1 MHMLGA
7 RRSEAYAG
15 THHSTMKMCLQ
26 LCAEG
31 QKDLPARGHREDV
44 SGMAFSHRLH
54 DRAAQQHGRSARL
67 RQRFDARNM
76 FRDLHQQRQAVPPY
90 CNAILAQSMRAQ
102 HASNTTARAN
112 YHTRLPSFK
121 RLAIAWSDMRLATQ
135 TIKPAVRGAH
145 GTCL

>member
-15 THHSTMKMCLQ
+15 THHSTIKMCLQ

-67 RQRFDARNM
+67 RQRFHARNV
-76 FRDLHQQRQAVPPY
+76 FRDQHQQAVPPY
-90 CNAILAQSMRAQ
+90 YNAILAQSMRAQ

>member
-1 MHMLGA
+1 MHMLGPTQLGTCMRA
-7 RRSEAYAG
+7 RIEDVPSV
-15 THHSTMKMCLQ
+15 K
-26 LCAEG
+26 CAEG

-67 RQRFDARNM
+67 RQRFDARNV

>member
-1 MHMLGA
+1 
-7 RRSEAYAG
+7 
-15 THHSTMKMCLQ
+15 
-26 LCAEG
+26 
-31 QKDLPARGHREDV
+31 
-44 SGMAFSHRLH
+44 MAFSHRLH

-67 RQRFDARNM
+67 RQRFHARNV
-76 FRDLHQQRQAVPPY
+76 FRDQHQQY
-90 CNAILAQSMRAQ
+90 NAILAQSTRAQ

-145 GTCL
+145 GTCLYHNV

>member
-67 RQRFDARNM
+67 RQRFDARNV
-76 FRDLHQQRQAVPPY
+76 FRDQYQQRGY
-90 CNAILAQSMRAQ
+90 YNAILAQSMRVQ